1 VYDEAPNAP
10 RISSAGTKR
19 GRHGVNL
26 HCPTT
31 IYAINAVAG
40 CFFVEAIIAAVVT
53 LSRDVAAQVENESKS

>member
-1 VYDEAPNAP
+1 
-10 RISSAGTKR
+10 
-19 GRHGVNL
+19 VNL